1 MLGMQLK
8 SSCLALCCFSNKSIL
23 LRKKSGPITCLP
35 WRNQTSPQG
44 TRILNVL
51 HGQLCL
57 NCLAYG
63 QPSANVKNKD
73 PVATAVTVS
82 QVLWVHEGV
91 CDAGDGGFRAPMFL
105 LVTVV
110 WLHKGSNLNEFPTF
124 DHVSL
129 ALKKQLRGGGDKVG
143 VWN

>member
-1 MLGMQLK
+1 
-8 SSCLALCCFSNKSIL
+8 
-23 LRKKSGPITCLP
+23 
-35 WRNQTSPQG
+35 
-44 TRILNVL
+44 
-51 HGQLCL
+51 
-57 NCLAYG
+57 
-63 QPSANVKNKD
+63 
-73 PVATAVTVS
+73 
-82 QVLWVHEGV
+82 
-91 CDAGDGGFRAPMFL
+91 MFL